1 MKRYVRILLCA
12 LCAILFGFC
21 LSASSKR
28 LFAYLENRPIL
39 HLQPY
44 NIETDEKLVT
54 AKQIVSYLDREI
66 EQNDKLNEYNWVL
79 DSIAMQLNEERL
91 GKVEVLYVL
100 YGANRENLKILRAE
114 LDTKYGIFY
123 GFSENG
129 NKANDGTYISFDN
142 WSVDS
147 DEALSAAVKSLPQ
160 NAEPNLKIV
169 TACADHLGWKITIPS
184 ERKEEQYEVRIDP
197 HSGKVTD
204 TVILP

>member
-1 MKRYVRILLCA
+1 MKGYVRILLFA
-12 LCAILFGFC
+12 LCAILLGSC

-28 LFAYLENRPIL
+28 LFAYLEDRPIL

-79 DSIAMQLNEERL
+79 DSIAMQLNDECL

-114 LDTKYGIFY
+114 LDTKRRIFY

-129 NKANDGTYISFDN
+129 SKANDGTYIPFDN
-142 WSVDS
+142 WNIDS
-147 DEALSAAVKSLPQ
+147 DEALSAAVTSLPQ
-160 NAEPNLKIV
+160 NAEPNLKIITV
-169 TACADHLGWKITIPS
+169 CADHLGWKITIPS
-184 ERKEEQYEVRIDP
+184 GKTEEQFEVRVDP
-197 HSGKVTD
+197 RSGKVTD
-204 TVILP
+204 TVKLP